1 MAYSWE
7 VKSGESTTYELKQN
21 GTTVAEIS
29 GISANM
35 ADYLALPE
43 ANKLTLT
50 KDMLAGSS
58 NIVTFTDQNNSG
70 ISLVLEGGSSILEGD
85 FTAGGWSFAVADPA
99 TTPPTSNAIY
109 KADGTPE
116 KWTLNNNT
124 ITYAAKGSISE
135 AVKITGLSTGIN
147 SGVDFKTQ
155 PPNVILVQSTA
166 LYQNAA
172 LSVAFAMGGGS
183 YTFELANPG
192 DAYRT
197 TGDPVANAAS
207 ESGVAKVTQATK
219 PGFVVNSTSTAITY
233 NGEASRDL
241 AVVTGLSVG
250 SIFTLEGSST
260 IKLTANNLS
269 NAGVSFASNLGD
281 YSFALVGAQGAA
293 SSKIG
298 GVSHEAD
305 FWTIASV
312 SAGDGTPATSATAT
326 FTQAGT
332 ASSWTLGQGGASII
346 YTAQTGLSTLAVI
359 EGLNTA
365 VLSGAVS
372 SYISLGA
379 SDASDGGKIPI
390 LLTAT
395 ALGTDSTAFV
405 TLGDSSVYKLALD
418 DTTAKAYNAAGSI
431 ALGTLS
437 DAVGGTKS
445 IDIVRTVA
453 AGYTVTGGTS
463 ISYTGGST
471 ENLAQITGLA
481 ASATSSA
488 FTFDPNASA
497 SAAKLIVTLGASAFD
512 KVNGNTISISN
523 ALMLGGDSSYAYK
536 LSLAASESSS
546 IFGESGTPTWSI
558 STVTAGGVSTGT
570 AKITQAYTPGYVGYS
585 AAGSL
590 SITYNPTTAIDF
602 ATITGLNASAS
613 IGSSLSASVADFS
626 LSGTTVQLK
635 KSALVAGVN
644 VSLSNIA
651 GQSYTLALY
660 QDNGIS
666 AAVGN
671 TITGEDYQT
680 PWTIQGAYAV
690 YTGPGTAESWSL
702 GGDSK
707 TINYTAATATGT
719 SAFVMLNGLNASIT
733 GENINDYVTTSTTVG
748 VDGKYTITLKD
759 GALVAT
765 NGASVTFEVTGA
777 AGSASYKFALDS
789 GVAKYVSTG
798 ASAVLSGVT
807 GGESA
812 TSGSAIISQAMSA
825 GYILTDDS
833 ITYSNEANKTLATIT
848 GLKIGASAG
857 TAISQSA
864 VDFALAG
871 GSTIIQIKESA
882 LTGSSVAITGG
893 SYILQLVGNDGSV
906 DSDGTFGDS
915 SASVP
920 ARFEGSAVAAVAG
933 GISST
938 TVTYISEGT
947 SASWKLG
954 GDSKTINYTAATFQ
968 NLAIITG
975 LSAGL
980 SAGAIGSISA
990 DSYAIKLPTAV
1001 LNATSGV
1008 SASISGESYYLAL
1021 LDPTSAYG
1029 YTRGDAMVGGSAGV
1043 ANSSGSA
1050 NITQTLS
1057 AGFDVAGDSKSIA
1070 YNAEGIDILA
1080 TITGLSANATG
1091 LKFGNTGKT
1100 LTTITLTEAMLDR
1113 DADNPATIVNYPAGG
1128 SDYTSGYKL
1137 ALASD
1142 VSSPGKTVV
1151 NGSESFAF
1159 GTVSAGALS
1168 ATATL
1173 TGTWSEG
1180 WTLFGASTF
1189 DTTGTM
1195 SVAYTEP
1202 QAGISLAIISGLS
1215 TTAST
1220 ENVSFSSGKVFLAAD
1235 ALGTTDVSI
1244 ENKQAPGSKAYTY
1257 TLALKDNNAEVAQ
1270 IGGAYQNAGWSIVG
1284 TSAYYH
1290 TAGEAEK
1297 WTIANGTVKHT
1308 DSTVFTLATI
1318 EGIKSD
1324 LVAAGETIQDST
1336 GKDVISIAGN
1346 SIVFNSGALGTTDI
1360 TLTNGK
1366 DSAGTYQNYTLALD
1380 GTDEA
1385 IKAPGPLD
1393 DLKVTLTG
1401 TNTKT
1406 AKITGTVIGG
1416 YSLAVGGAS
1425 IVYTAPQE
1433 NLTLVTVTGLASTA
1447 AEENIAAVA
1456 VDSDGNEANGNDGKK
1471 LEIQLAKG
1479 SVGSTTVTLSEQDIG
1494 TLGTSYAA
1502 AFKFTGEDA
1511 DVPVGESGITLGFK
1525 DSDKYWTKSGT
1536 NAKYNFDTAAGWTIN
1551 SESDKITYTAPKTTN
1566 IATITNLNIGNV
1578 VEGKIAGITAT
1589 DYKAAEGSAAEVPP
1603 TIKLD
1608 KSVLGTA
1615 EIKLT
1620 NNYLGSITTPT
1631 EDQSKAY
1638 GYKLTL
1644 ETENSSASAAITTT
1658 AVPTTTTENKQDLFI
1673 DGTTATYKKYNTE
1686 YWMLDGES
1694 KTVTYNAPTTGTVLA
1709 TISGL
1714 KAGTK
1719 AEDIVVTE
1727 IKDDS
1732 YPAKVT
1738 GYIFTLKAGVL
1749 NATNVKITKASAEDT
1764 MDYKL
1769 ALTTS
1774 TAAGEKIDA
1783 PTISGQTWA
1792 ISGGTATYKGNV
1804 TAGYELKED
1813 GSELVYTAKGNGKV
1827 LATIGGLK
1835 SSGLT
1840 VSSDKQWIGVKSGNT
1855 VSKGLTISGKTV
1867 TVTEDVLDTN
1877 TAKKVQV
1884 TAGTNYKLAL
1894 DESVMTQ
1901 TKANEGV
1908 AAWRI
1913 EDTDTT
1919 DKIATA
1925 VYKYVT
1931 PAYYTLNANNEITY
1945 TAEVGSHSKGEILK
1959 ITNLRSDL
1967 KMSDTDPYAIQGIT
1981 ITQAPTAEHYDV
1993 EGVESTKVAAK
2004 DGIIELSRLAL
2015 GTDKDNPITLS
2026 ITKQDNIPYD
2036 TTYNLALASGTAAPD
2051 IDYNTKPTWTV
2062 EDDTSKATLKG
2073 KTTEGWVL
2081 GSDSKSITYAPLTLN
2096 REFAVVTG
2104 LKKVTTVADKTKLVN
2119 QLSANTTTTKDVK
2132 TLTLTNDM
2140 LGTANLEIKTPLTES
2155 LPGYDKR
2162 QYEFALADAVSKDPS
2177 AKENGWS
2184 YTSSGTTS
2192 TYTYKTVTP
2201 AYYTTSTTE
2210 GKIIQ
2215 DETTEDLNND
2225 GDTDDKNVEVSTTY
2239 TTKVEYH
2246 AQDNNGAAIA
2256 TISGT
2261 GLKTDLLSDNT
2272 YSKTITGITV
2282 TPYQAEVTA
2291 NPDADPPVV
2300 GKDAVKGTI
2309 TVTKDALVA
2318 EKDKTVTV
2326 TPANSDQY
2334 DVKLAANAN
2343 PVKGTQKWVADTTN
2357 KGTYTYC
2364 YSVTAGWTI
2373 DENGKISYA
2382 PANTV
2387 DIIKLEGLKE
2397 DLTAA
2402 KLNAGVIITEAKAA
2416 VEDDPTTEDVDETQA
2431 AVKATITLKDSV
2443 LADGNVK
2450 LTNGKDINGNA
2461 VTYELALESDT
2472 LVTNPTTIKGWQIEA
2487 ASAEDSTKVAKL
2499 YNYTPEGYTV
2509 VNETAHTLTYVKP
2522 TYTGNA
2528 LATVSGLKQTL
2539 NPTNGKI
2546 DGIADVSGTEI
2557 KLSNGVLDGKDVT
2570 VTNGYTLAL
2579 DTAEK
2584 ITVDGVEKDNPGYVA
2599 APKDDGGKW
2608 TIAAGSNKTK
2618 TATFTQTTAAGY
2630 TVDSEDN
2637 KIIYW
2642 PTEILKTTINNLKS
2656 TVVVGSNG
2664 TKIGINKG
2672 TTAAP
2677 DLQGIEWDVKKNKDY
2692 DPAPPAEGEDDA
2704 KWFGTFTLSKDVISN
2719 RSVTLTNSA
2728 NGTTKPIKDSNGKI
2742 IKTPTNSAYTIA
2754 LKEGDASTVAAP
2766 KWYKENNT
2774 TTALYRQTI
2783 AAGYA
2788 LDKNDP
2794 TKIIYYGKD
2803 TPETV
2808 ATVTGLKKDV
2818 AADSNGDINGIV
2830 VTAPTFDDEGNVKG
2844 NSTIKLDKSILT
2856 NSDVKVVGDKD
2867 NYTLELVDKKAYA
2880 PGEFKEKGKS
2890 AYWELALA
2898 KDKKSQ
2904 IATLYYGETEGW
2916 ELVTKDEDGNP
2927 IPPYVKY
2934 TSENRTAVLTID
2946 GLSTTLKT
2954 KEDGSIDGIDIS
2966 ALDFAEYT
2974 PPAASGNVTETGSAE
2989 ETEPEE
2995 TKYKV
3000 SSGAITLSDNVLA
3013 GKTITL
3019 TNNNDGA
3026 ATLDINGIEGPQYSG
3041 NYWYATGN
3049 GKAYYRFDT
3058 TAGYALNTEEIK
3070 NTDGTIKNTANTVLQ
3085 YTPNAT
3091 TVLATLSGLSKKV
3104 TTAVKV
3110 GKTTTNTGAETLNG
3124 IKVETATQT
3133 VTDSEA
3139 GGTKTIKN
3147 IAIKLT
3153 DTSILGSTVT
3163 LTPTGNKNPNAENDV
3178 AFKLALDGPL
3188 TIKPDNKWYLKT
3200 EKNKTT
3206 TATYKGYTS
3215 AGYSLSN
3222 NYLTAT
3228 KSNETAGTEILKITG
3243 LKKGLTL
3250 SDIEE
3255 GIALPNDVI
3264 NNNNKAAATAAGNV
3278 TIKNNV
3284 LGATTVSLSSGT
3296 YTYNDG
3302 TEDKTGNYAF
3312 TFSADD
3318 VTKPEEQTPYW
3329 AFSKGIATLRQTT
3342 TAGFT
3347 LNTEKIKNTDGTIK
3361 NAANTVLTYSKQN
3374 TPVVAKIQNLKT
3386 ALRAFNNA
3394 TDGGENVIATYE
3406 NKGTAKKPDYQPVA
3420 TAVKFDA
3427 DTKKII
3433 VNAEALTT
3441 KNVPLVV
3448 LNKKTKDTG
3457 EYKLELGD
3465 MGNINKTEEE
3475 VTNWVV
3481 VDSKKGTATFKQYH
3495 PLYYDVAEDKKSIIY
3510 HKTTDSTDP
3519 VTVETKKGTT
3529 IKYVARNFATVTG
3542 IKGPIT
3548 TTTDGTGN
3556 FTVNTVNDS
3565 NVGGVLTLN
3574 STNFKNKNIALS
3586 GTGYTLKIANDD
3598 ETKKVT
3604 SSVTN
3609 TSWAATTS
3617 KGVAVLNGTRGA
3629 GYEMAF
3635 GQKNITY
3642 IKSTKTQAVV
3652 SVSGLSASASVSA
3665 DSNGVIMLDS
3675 NDVNKKSIT
3684 LASALGNIDYTLDLD
3699 STVENNTPT
3708 VDTENLDWGALNSKK
3723 KSVSLIGGIKEG
3735 GYLLSAS
3742 GKSVT
3747 YIGQSLNS
3755 KKKYTN
3761 QAAIATVTGVKEG
3774 GLTASSFNASTR
3786 EINLAGSE
3794 LNSVVAVSGGA
3805 FSVKFDSDYN
3815 NSAITGSKAADN
3827 ISVEG
3832 SGLTITGGKGDDAI
3846 DLGSGTKNAVVYANG
3861 DGFDVI
3867 NGFNPGDD
3875 QLHVTK
3881 GTIAIEHFGDDILV
3895 KVGNGRVTLKDA
3907 YTKDDAIDGMNLTIY
3922 GKTNDTVGTQYFVP
3936 DNQFYKNAPGASD
3949 VLLEDNN
3956 YSADAANLSEMVE
3969 PHAATYTPYDFDSSL
3984 SLTKEDKLTS
3994 AAVTYS
4000 GDSNKK

>member
-7 VKSGESTTYELKQN
+7 GSSGTYKITIGGKSATLSGLSSTIEA
-21 GTTVAEIS
+21 G
-29 GISANM
+29 
-35 ADYLALPE
+35 DLPLLTDS
-43 ANKLTLT
+43 NKIITLN
-50 KDMLAGSS
+50 KEMLAGSS
-58 NIVTFTDQNNSG
+58 TSVTLTDSGNIG
-70 ISLVLEGGSSILEGD
+70 LSLALEGGSTILEGD
-85 FTAGGWSFAVADPA
+85 FNAGGWSFAGVSGQ
-99 TTPPTSNAIY
+99 PPTSTAIY
-109 KADGTPE
+109 NADGTPE
-116 KWTLNNNT
+116 KWTLDSNT
-124 ITYAAKGSISE
+124 QITHVAKGSISE

-166 LYQNAA
+166 LYQDAA

-183 YTFELANPG
+183 YTFELANPN

-197 TGDPVANAAS
+197 NGKPVANVAS
-207 ESGVAKVTQATK
+207 DSGVAKVTQAMK
-219 PGFVVNSTSTAITY
+219 PGFIVGSDSKSITY

-241 AVVTGLSVG
+241 AVVTGLSAGSLFTLGGSG
-250 SIFTLEGSST
+250 SI
-260 IKLTANNLS
+260 INLTANNLS
-269 NAGVSFASNLGD
+269 NAGVSFASNLGG
-281 YSFALVGAQGAA
+281 YSFALVGAQGAVD
-293 SSKIG
+293 KIG
-298 GVSHEAD
+298 GLSHEAD

-312 SAGDGTPATSATAT
+312 SAGDGTPPATSATAT

-332 ASSWTLGQGGASII
+332 HSSWTLGQGGASII

-359 EGLNTA
+359 SGLSTA
-365 VLSGAVS
+365 VLDGAAS
-372 SYISLGA
+372 SYITLE
-379 SDASDGGKIPI
+379 DKDNDNKIPI
-390 LLTAT
+390 KLTAT
-395 ALGTDSTAFV
+395 ALGTNSTAFV

-418 DTTAKAYNAAGSI
+418 GTTAKAYNAVGSI

-488 FTFDPNASA
+488 FTFNAGESF
-497 SAAKLIVTLGASAFD
+497 ITLNADAFD

-523 ALMLGGDSSYAYK
+523 ALMPGGDSSYAYK
-536 LSLAASESSS
+536 LSLAAFESSS
-546 IFGESGTPTWSI
+546 IFGESGTPTLSI

-590 SITYNPTTAIDF
+590 SITYNPTTAVNF

-613 IGSSLSASVADFS
+613 IGAYLSVSVADFS

-690 YTGPGTAESWSL
+690 YTGPGTAEKWTL
-702 GGDSK
+702 GGESK
-707 TINYTAATATGT
+707 SINYTAATATGT
-719 SAFVMLNGLNASIT
+719 SAFVILKLNGLNASIT
-733 GENINDYVTTSTTVG
+733 GANINDYVTTSTTK
-748 VDGKYTITLKD
+748 DSRDDKYTITLKD

-765 NGASVTFEVTGA
+765 NGASVTFEVTDA
-777 AGSASYKFALDS
+777 AGGASYKFALDS

-893 SYILQLVGNDGSV
+893 SYILQLVN
-906 DSDGTFGDS
+906 SDGTKDDDQIFGDS
-915 SASVP
+915 SASVA
-920 ARFEGSAVAAVAG
+920 ARFEGTAVAAVAG

-938 TVTYISEGT
+938 TVTYISAGT
-947 SASWKLG
+947 SASWNLG
-954 GDSKTINYTAATFQ
+954 GDSKSISYTAATFQ
-968 NLAIITG
+968 ELATITG

-980 SAGAIGSISA
+980 SAGAIDSISA

-1001 LNATSGV
+1001 LNATAGV
-1008 SASISGESYYLAL
+1008 SASISGGSYYLAL
-1021 LDPTSAYG
+1021 QDATSAYG
-1029 YTRGDAMVGGSAGV
+1029 YTKGDAMVGGSAGI
-1043 ANSSGSA
+1043 ASASGLA

-1057 AGFDVAGDSKSIA
+1057 AGFEVAGDSKSIA
-1070 YNAEGIDILA
+1070 YKAEGIDILA
-1080 TITGLSANATG
+1080 TITGLSAGATG

-1151 NGSESFAF
+1151 NGSESFTFAEF
-1159 GTVSAGALS
+1159 EAGAAS
-1168 ATATL
+1168 TTATL

-1180 WTLFGASTF
+1180 WTLFGESTF
-1189 DTTGTM
+1189 GTTGTM
-1195 SVAYTEP
+1195 SVAYTAP

-1215 TTAST
+1215 TTASA

-1235 ALGTTDVSI
+1235 ALGTTDISI
-1244 ENKQAPGSKAYTY
+1244 ENKQDPSENAYTY
-1257 TLALKDNNAEVAQ
+1257 TLALKDNGAEVAQ
-1270 IGGAYQNAGWSIVG
+1270 IGGEYQNKGWVIVG
-1284 TSAYYH
+1284 TSAYYQ

-1297 WTIANGTVKHT
+1297 WTIANGKVKHT

-1324 LVAAGETIQDST
+1324 LVAAGETIKDST

-1346 SIVFNSGALGTTDI
+1346 SIVFNSGALGESDI

-1366 DSAGTYQNYTLALD
+1366 DSAGAAYTYTLALD
-1380 GTDEA
+1380 STDEA

-1393 DLKVTLTG
+1393 DLTVTLTG

-1425 IVYTAPQE
+1425 IVYTAPKE

-1447 AEENIAAVA
+1447 AAENIAAVA
-1456 VDSDGNEANGNDGKK
+1456 VDSDDDDSNGDDGKK

-1479 SVGSTTVTLSEQDIG
+1479 SVGSTTVTLSKQAID
-1494 TLGTSYAA
+1494 TLEDYSA

-1511 DVPVGESGITLGFK
+1511 DVPVGGSGLTLGFK
-1525 DSDKYWTKSGT
+1525 DSTNYWVTSGT
-1536 NAKYNFDTAAGWTIN
+1536 TAKYNVDTAAGWTIDN
-1551 SESDKITYTAPKTTN
+1551 SDGKITYTAPKTTAL
-1566 IATITNLNIGNV
+1566 ATIEGLKGDIKA
-1578 VEGKIAGITAT
+1578 ESGKIAGISVTTEFSPALADAPSTPSEVQGSIQLDSRVLGAT
-1589 DYKAAEGSAAEVPP
+1589 DV
-1603 TIKLD
+1603 
-1608 KSVLGTA
+1608 
-1615 EIKLT
+1615 KLT
-1620 NNYLGSITTPT
+1620 PGKLSDGTTDT
-1631 EDQSKAY
+1631 EY
-1638 GYKLTL
+1638 VLTL
-1644 ETENSSASAAITTT
+1644 DRVSESPNKVPEKSFATPEPTTNELFMTGTTT
-1658 AVPTTTTENKQDLFI
+1658 AEYRQFVPEHWDL
-1673 DGTTATYKKYNTE
+1673 KERSNTE
-1686 YWMLDGES
+1686 IKY
-1694 KTVTYNAPTTGTVLA
+1694 TAPGTPTVLA

-1727 IKDDS
+1727 VKDVDT
-1732 YPAKVT
+1732 VT
-1738 GYIFTLKAGVL
+1738 GYTFELKAGVL
-1749 NATNVKITKASAEDT
+1749 NATNVKITSTDT
-1764 MDYKL
+1764 TKTYKL

-1783 PTISGQTWA
+1783 PTISGQNWSV
-1792 ISGGTATYKGNV
+1792 SGSTATYKGNV
-1804 TAGYELKED
+1804 TAAGYELKED
-1813 GSELVYTAKGNGKV
+1813 GSELVYTAKGSGKV

-1840 VSSDKQWIGVKSGNT
+1840 VSSDKQWIGVKGSDGT

-1867 TVTEDVLDTN
+1867 TLTEDVLDTN

-1884 TAGTNYKLAL
+1884 TAGTNYELAL
-1894 DESVMTQ
+1894 DASVMQ
-1901 TKANEGV
+1901 KTKADEGV

-1931 PAYYTLNANNEITY
+1931 PAYYTLEGNEISY
-1945 TAEVGSHSKGEILK
+1945 TAEVGTHDKGEILR

-1981 ITQAPTAEHYDV
+1981 IAQEPTAEHYDV
-1993 EGVESTKVAAK
+1993 EGVASTKVAEK
-2004 DGIIELSRLAL
+2004 DGIIELSTLAL
-2015 GTDKDNPITLS
+2015 GNDANHATITLEVKDS
-2026 ITKQDNIPYD
+2026 LSADILPTGL
-2036 TTYNLALASGTAAPD
+2036 TYNLKLASDTAAPY

-2062 EDDTSKATLKG
+2062 ENGEGDTSKATLKG

-2081 GSDSKSITYAPLTLN
+2081 TDDKNITYAPLTLN

-2104 LKKVTTVADKTKLVN
+2104 LKKGVTAA

-2140 LGTANLEIKTPLTES
+2140 LGTANLEIKTPLAETAT
-2155 LPGYDKR
+2155 LFPGYDKR
-2162 QYEFALADAVSKDPS
+2162 QYEFALASNVSQNKD

-2184 YTSSGTTS
+2184 YASN

-2201 AYYTTSTTE
+2201 AYYALDTTSTT
-2210 GKIIQ
+2210 GKLI
-2215 DETTEDLNND
+2215 TNGTEADQN
-2225 GDTDDKNVEVSTTY
+2225 Y
-2239 TTKVEYH
+2239 TTKVTYTV
-2246 AQDNNGAAIA
+2246 QAAGTNIA

-2282 TPYQAEVTA
+2282 TDSTT
-2291 NPDADPPVV
+2291 NS
-2300 GKDAVKGTI
+2300 GKKTI

-2318 EKDKTVTV
+2318 DASKTVTTSV
-2326 TPANSDQY
+2326 TDTANY
-2334 DVKLAANAN
+2334 DDKVVLAANAN

-2373 DENGKISYA
+2373 DESGKISYA

-2397 DLTAA
+2397 GLTAA
-2402 KLNAGVIITEAKAA
+2402 QLKNFVTITDAKAEVQANPTADPPVEHQDA
-2416 VEDDPTTEDVDETQA
+2416 VT
-2431 AVKATITLKDSV
+2431 ATVTLKDGA

-2461 VTYELALESDT
+2461 VTYQLALESDT

-2499 YNYTPEGYTV
+2499 YNFMPKGYTI
-2509 VNETAHTLTYVKP
+2509 NNTADVRTMTYVAGGSS
-2522 TYTGNA
+2522 GNA

-2539 NPTNGKI
+2539 TPTNGKI

-2579 DTAEK
+2579 DTDEK
-2584 ITVDGVEKDNPGYVA
+2584 IIVDGVEKDNPGYVA
-2599 APKDDGGKW
+2599 APTDDNGKW

-2630 TVDSEDN
+2630 TVNTDNN

-2656 TVVVGSNG
+2656 TVVVSSDG

-2677 DLQGIEWDVKKNKDY
+2677 DLQGIEWDVEKNDTY
-2692 DPAPPAEGEDDA
+2692 DPAPPDEEDDDDA
-2704 KWFGTFTLSKDVISN
+2704 KWSGTFTLSKDVISN

-2766 KWYKENNT
+2766 KWYKANNT

-2783 AAGYA
+2783 AVGYT

-2794 TKIIYYGKD
+2794 TKIIYYGTA

-2808 ATVTGLKKDV
+2808 ATVTGLKKEV

-2830 VTAPTFDDEGNVKG
+2830 VTAPTFDDEGNVEDNG
-2844 NSTIKLDKSILT
+2844 TIKLDKSILT
-2856 NSDVKVVGDKD
+2856 NSDVKVGDKD
-2867 NYTLELVDKKAYA
+2867 NYTLELVDNYA

-2934 TSENRTAVLTID
+2934 TPENRTAVLTID

-2966 ALDFAEYT
+2966 ALDGNFAEYT

-2989 ETEPEE
+2989 DTEPEE

-3124 IKVETATQT
+3124 IKVEDATSTT
-3133 VTDSEA
+3133 VTDSEI
-3139 GGTKTIKN
+3139 GGTKIIEN

-3178 AFKLALDGPL
+3178 AFKLALDRPL

-3264 NNNNKAAATAAGNV
+3264 NNNKAAATAAGNV

-3347 LNTEKIKNTDGTIK
+3347 LNTEEIKNTDGTIK

-3386 ALRAFNNA
+3386 ALRTFNNA

-3457 EYKLELGD
+3457 EYTIELGD
-3465 MGNINKTEEE
+3465 MGNTNTTEEE

-3481 VDSKKGTATFKQYH
+3481 NSKKGTATFKQYH
-3495 PLYYDVAEDKKSIIY
+3495 PLYYDVAADNKSIIY
-3510 HKTTDSTDP
+3510 HKTTDSTDS
-3519 VTVETKKGTT
+3519 VEVVTKKGTT
-3529 IKYVARNFATVTG
+3529 TITYVARNFATVTN
-3542 IKGPIT
+3542 IKGEIT
-3548 TTTDGTGN
+3548 TTTDGNGN
-3556 FTVNTVNDS
+3556 FTVNTVNDG

-3598 ETKKVT
+3598 ETRKVT

-3609 TSWAATTS
+3609 TSWAATIS

-3642 IKSTKTQAVV
+3642 IKSANPQAVVV

-3699 STVENNTPT
+3699 NTVKNNTPT

-3815 NSAITGSKAADN
+3815 NSAITGSKAADS

-3907 YTKDDAIDGMNLTIY
+3907 YTQLGTDKKLTIY

-3956 YSADAANLSEMVE
+3956 YSADAATNLSEIVE
-3969 PHAATYTPYDFDSSL
+3969 PHAATYTPYDFNANSL